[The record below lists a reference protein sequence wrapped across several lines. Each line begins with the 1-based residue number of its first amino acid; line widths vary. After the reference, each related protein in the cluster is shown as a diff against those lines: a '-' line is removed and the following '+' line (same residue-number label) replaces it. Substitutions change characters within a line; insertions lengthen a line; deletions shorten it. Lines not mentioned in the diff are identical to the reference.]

1 MATSDTS
8 FFLVSEAHL
17 ILDEARKTKAE
28 RTKTIGQPIILQG
41 KALDLSIRNGVAWIA
56 ESTAVAKKLDLETG
70 NILQIF
76 KGHTAPVTTLAF
88 CDKNPGTGDQKV
100 LITGSW
106 DKTIKLWDTD
116 NKNLISSTAAHEDFL
131 KALYVFPSL
140 ALLVSGSSDKIV
152 CFWDVSDP
160 MDGKPLRSMGS
171 ISSHT
176 RPVECVQGK
185 IISDTSAILYTGDT
199 MGVIKVWQLS
209 KDSGSGPRWNAS
221 LEREL
226 NFHRTRINDMIYGH
240 GQLWTASADETVQVS
255 LDPDIQTETKVKP
268 PSPIKHPKQVR
279 CILPVALTDVSEPY
293 LITGSEDIIRVYD
306 LSTFDEPELIREVD
320 AHWHDILTL
329 RLWMRKSIG
338 EDGIT
343 RIEPWVVSSSLDGT
357 IRKWRLIELVMPP
370 SQAEPVKETP
380 VSPPEGFVMT
390 EEEERELADLMY
402 ED

>member
-1 MATSDTS
+1 
-8 FFLVSEAHL
+8 
-17 ILDEARKTKAE
+17 
-28 RTKTIGQPIILQG
+28 
-41 KALDLSIRNGVAWIA
+41 
-56 ESTAVAKKLDLETG
+56 
-70 NILQIF
+70 
-76 KGHTAPVTTLAF
+76 
-88 CDKNPGTGDQKV
+88 
-100 LITGSW
+100 
-106 DKTIKLWDTD
+106 
-116 NKNLISSTAAHEDFL
+116 
-131 KALYVFPSL
+131 
-140 ALLVSGSSDKIV
+140 
-152 CFWDVSDP
+152 

-171 ISSHT
+171 ISSHM

-240 GQLWTASADETVQVS
+240 GQLWTGMCALLVKDPTDCSSALRYRYQASADETVQVS

-357 IRKWRLIELVMPP
+357 IRKWRLIGTRL
-370 SQAEPVKETP
+370 
-380 VSPPEGFVMT
+380 
-390 EEEERELADLMY
+390 
-402 ED
+402 